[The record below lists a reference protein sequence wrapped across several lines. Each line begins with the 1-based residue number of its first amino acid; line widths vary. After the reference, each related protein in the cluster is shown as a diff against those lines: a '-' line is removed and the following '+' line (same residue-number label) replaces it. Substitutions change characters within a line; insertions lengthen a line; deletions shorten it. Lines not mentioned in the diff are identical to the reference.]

1 MFIRG
6 FCNYVLWQYLGI
18 LKINH
23 NVLWQYLGILKTNQ
37 RSTVFGNTYHVNIK
51 QFEIKQFENGQKT
64 IWSTSVFWNV
74 FFERAIILIFDLCL
88 LISVAAADYLFI
100 FAFFICIWLYWY
112 QITFTYLSVFTRL
125 YDLIVKTSDC

>member
-1 MFIRG
+1 MSIRG
-6 FCNYVLWQYLGI
+6 FRNYVLWQYLGILKTNHNVSWQYLGI

-64 IWSTSVFWNV
+64 I
-74 FFERAIILIFDLCL
+74 
-88 LISVAAADYLFI
+88 
-100 FAFFICIWLYWY
+100 
-112 QITFTYLSVFTRL
+112 
-125 YDLIVKTSDC
+125 